1 MEIKYSD
8 RTYFLIWAAE
18 KGYFRFPRIEC
29 GGFSKGMLSGHY
41 VRSSGNSRSFV
52 NDRFLNIILE
62 GRIDSFEE
70 EFPRWIAS
78 MQTKRRK
85 LPDTLVERVPSFQHY
100 WGRGCKDVLIAYM
113 SEALKGNWYRI
124 SERRV
129 EETC

>member
-1 MEIKYSD
+1 VDINYSD
-8 RTYFLIWAAE
+8 RSHFLIWAAE
-18 KGYFRFPRIEC
+18 KGYFRFPPTEYRWV
-29 GGFSKGMLSGHY
+29 SRGMSSGHY
-41 VRSSGNSRSFV
+41 VRASGNSRSFV

-62 GRIDSFEE
+62 GRIDAFEE
-70 EFPRWIAS
+70 DFPRWIAS

-85 LPDTLVERVPSFQHY
+85 LPDTLVERVPSFRHY